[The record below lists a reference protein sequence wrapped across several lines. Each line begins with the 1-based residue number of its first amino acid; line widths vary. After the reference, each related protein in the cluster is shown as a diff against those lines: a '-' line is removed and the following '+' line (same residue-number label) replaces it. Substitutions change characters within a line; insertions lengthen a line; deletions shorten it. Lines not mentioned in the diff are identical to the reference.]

1 MSASPET
8 PPKKAYSSHYAD
20 LKLQNTP
27 LMQFQKFHQNN
38 PSPASTFANTIST
51 KSFPPTPNEAGQ
63 NCKAYPFSKPFV
75 FHSPS
80 IETSRVA
87 FFFLAMNFN
96 MVPAV
101 DVSDAYLK
109 ASMSDAKILDD
120 HDEKYEFKWLDA
132 RNKEHE
138 GKAFSKNLFESKFAS
153 NSDEF
158 TASEL
163 FSPPETRNRYRNI
176 VESPSWRR
184 EKKGS
189 LRSFSNDVPD
199 PFVSEKRDVSHGLKS
214 LSISSPPEASEPSK
228 NLFHPR
234 EDRVGLQLSAD
245 TAQAMLPP
253 NACVFVAK

>member
-1 MSASPET
+1 M
-8 PPKKAYSSHYAD
+8 
-20 LKLQNTP
+20 KLAKIVSFI
-27 LMQFQKFHQNN
+27 L
-38 PSPASTFANTIST
+38 STTI
-51 KSFPPTPNEAGQ
+51 
-63 NCKAYPFSKPFV
+63 V
-75 FHSPS
+75 FHSLHREFS
-80 IETSRVA
+80 SCL
-87 FFFLAMNFN
+87 FFLAINFD
-96 MVPAV
+96 MLPAV

-120 HDEKYEFKWLDA
+120 HHDKYEFKWLDA

-138 GKAFSKNLFESKFAS
+138 EKVFSKNLFESKFAS
-153 NSDEF
+153 TSDEF

-163 FSPPETRNRYRNI
+163 FSPPETRSRYRNI

-184 EKKGS
+184 EKKS

-199 PFVSEKRDVSHGLKS
+199 PFVSEKLDVSHGMKG
-214 LSISSPPEASEPSK
+214 LSISSPQEANEPTK

-234 EDRVGLQLSAD
+234 EDRAGLQLSAD

>member
-8 PPKKAYSSHYAD
+8 PSKKAYSSHYAD

-27 LMQFQKFHQNN
+27 LTQFQKFHQHD

-63 NCKAYPFSKPFV
+63 NCKAYPSTALSSIPFIGR
-75 FHSPS
+75 SQ
-80 IETSRVA
+80 VA
-87 FFFLAMNFN
+87 FVMPCVN

-109 ASMSDAKILDD
+109 ASMSDAQILDD
-120 HDEKYEFKWLDA
+120 HDDKYEFKWLDA
-132 RNKEHE
+132 RNKEND
-138 GKAFSKNLFESKFAS
+138 GKVFSKNLFESKFAS
-153 NSDEF
+153 SSDEF

-163 FSPPETRNRYRNI
+163 FSPSENRNRYRNI

-184 EKKGS
+184 EKKS

-199 PFVSEKRDVSHGLKS
+199 PFVSEKREVSNGMKS
-214 LSISSPPEASEPSK
+214 MGISSPQPGNEPIK

-234 EDRVGLQLSAD
+234 EDRIGLQLSAD